1 MLSFLSFLDN
11 QQKQKITEEKL
22 NTQDVDG
29 QISEPV
35 LLNSNRSKVRIL
47 RGIKVETLSTKRQVD
62 TLTNVRQAPTVRV
75 IEPSQR
81 DDMPGS
87 NTSEDDSD
95 HSGVLPS
102 VSNNQNISTDEKP
115 RHATKG
121 CVLPKN
127 SIIVINDFDVQKS
140 VKKIDTPSALHTET
154 VVPMKVS

>member
-62 TLTNVRQAPTVRV
+62 TLTNVRQDPTVRV

-95 HSGVLPS
+95 HSEVLPS
-102 VSNNQNISTDEKP
+102 VSNNQNIRTDENP

-140 VKKIDTPSALHTET
+140 VKKIALHTET